1 VKGAVNKESTGKRD
15 ERERQLPS
23 LDVAEAR
30 IAKALIKYKVRIA
43 RGVSPKEEE
52 RVRL

>member
-1 VKGAVNKESTGKRD
+1 VKGVIDKKSTGKRE

-30 IAKALIKYKVRIA
+30 IARALIKYEVRIA
-43 RGVSPKEEE
+43 RGMSPKEEE
-52 RVRL
+52 KVRL

>member
-1 VKGAVNKESTGKRD
+1 VKEAIDKESTGKGEEKEKR
-15 ERERQLPS
+15 LPS

-30 IAKALIKYKVRIA
+30 IAKALIKYKIRVA

-52 RVRL
+52 KVRL